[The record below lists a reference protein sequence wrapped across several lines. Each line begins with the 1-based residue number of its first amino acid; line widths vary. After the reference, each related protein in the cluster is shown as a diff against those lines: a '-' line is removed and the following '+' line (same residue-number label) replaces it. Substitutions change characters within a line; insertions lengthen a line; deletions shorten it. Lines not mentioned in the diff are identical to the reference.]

1 MRAKLSA
8 HSGEGGASARV
19 ALHSRAISW
28 RRRMPVSARVGPSP
42 SGQKEMSKSGSG
54 RMMMR
59 TPCGGGTRREWAG
72 WQEGG
77 GAGT

>member
-1 MRAKLSA
+1 
-8 HSGEGGASARV
+8 
-19 ALHSRAISW
+19 
-28 RRRMPVSARVGPSP
+28 MPVSARVGPSP